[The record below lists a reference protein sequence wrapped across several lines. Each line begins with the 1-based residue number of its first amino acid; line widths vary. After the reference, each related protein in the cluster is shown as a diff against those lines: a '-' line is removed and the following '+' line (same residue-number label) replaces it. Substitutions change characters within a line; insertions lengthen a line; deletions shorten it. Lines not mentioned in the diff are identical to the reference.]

1 MLQPCPPPHVCTLIH
16 PSRTDSRL
24 PLCLHQLPCWPEP
37 QKRCETCNGF
47 AVPVSQ
53 SKRQTGGAQNPRY
66 DEVIQSPN
74 IPQPQY
80 DYHIKYDA
88 NPHVESTAQMEEA
101 KHDVFAQ
108 QKIGGLTLLE
118 MTRHNQEALT
128 NRLSPSGRLD
138 FFYMIYAWIT
148 CQRVSAVI
156 MPHNPMVTV
165 SA

>member
-1 MLQPCPPPHVCTLIH
+1 M
-16 PSRTDSRL
+16 
-24 PLCLHQLPCWPEP
+24 
-37 QKRCETCNGF
+37 
-47 AVPVSQ
+47 
-53 SKRQTGGAQNPRY
+53 
-66 DEVIQSPN
+66 
-74 IPQPQY
+74 
-80 DYHIKYDA
+80 
-88 NPHVESTAQMEEA
+88 ESTAQMEEA

-156 MPHNPMVTV
+156 MPHKPMVTV
-165 SA
+165 RV